1 MKERVTIKKILTIL
15 LYLSTFSTI
24 FVNNS
29 FPQLDRERQLKLQEI
44 NSRALA
50 FVRMG
55 KIEEGV
61 ETLLEGIKV
70 WDMSPTINYNLGML
84 YFLLGNLDEAERY
97 AIRATI
103 HGVRRR
109 QVMLK
114 GDYATGLRTSKEKIA
129 ESITIEKWTLELAI
143 KMGNDFL
150 EAYDLLG
157 NIYFKKG
164 EFEKSVQSFKKVL
177 ELDPSDAIG
186 YYNLGCAYFAMK
198 DYEKAEKS
206 WNEAIKNDRRKKEKG
221 EEAMEESGQMPRVSV
236 TVLKRTISFHSY
248 KSLGSLYQEKGD
260 VRRAI
265 ESYQKAIEIFPMD
278 ADCYYELGKLY
289 IQIGEKKNAIKYLEK
304 YLEYGTEKEG
314 EVKELLKRLREE
326 SARKKKDK
334 TYYRHD

>member
-1 MKERVTIKKILTIL
+1 MRGGNRLIKVRKVISIL
-15 LYLSTFSTI
+15 LYLLSFSIIIVKDTFS
-24 FVNNS
+24 
-29 FPQLDRERQLKLQEI
+29 QLDRERQLKLQEI

-103 HGVRRR
+103 HGARRR

-157 NIYFKKG
+157 NVYFKKG
-164 EFEKSVQSFKKVL
+164 EFEKSVLAFKKVL
-177 ELDPSDAIG
+177 EIDPSDALG
-186 YYNLGCAYFAMK
+186 HYNLGCAYFALK
-198 DYEKAEKS
+198 EYEKAEES
-206 WNEAIKNDRRKKEKG
+206 WKEAIKHDRRKKEKG
-221 EEAMEESGQMPRVSV
+221 EEAVEESSQMPRVSV
-236 TVLKRTISFHSY
+236 TVLKRTVSFHSY
-248 KSLGSLYQEKGD
+248 KSLGSLYQERGELKK
-260 VRRAI
+260 AI
-265 ESYQKAIEIFPMD
+265 ESYQKAIEIFPTD

-289 IQIGEKKNAIKYLEK
+289 IQNGEKENAVKNLEK
-304 YLEYGTEKEG
+304 YLEYGTEKEK
-314 EVKELLKRLREE
+314 EVRELLQKLKE
-326 SARKKKDK
+326 K
-334 TYYRHD
+334 